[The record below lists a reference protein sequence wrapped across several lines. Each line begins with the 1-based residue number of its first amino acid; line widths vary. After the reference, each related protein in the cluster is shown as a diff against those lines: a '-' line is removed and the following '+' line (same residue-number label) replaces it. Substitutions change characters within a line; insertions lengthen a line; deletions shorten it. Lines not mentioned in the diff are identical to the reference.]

1 MGTPAAAVLRDL
13 SDAHADAPRRQRGRN
28 PRLPASAPSTS
39 AGFLGFLVDARRQDR
54 LDEAEL
60 DRRHQLGV

>member
-39 AGFLGFLVDARRQDR
+39 AGFLGFLVDARRHR

-60 DRRHQLGV
+60 DRRHQLGM